1 LQLSYAQEL
10 SRRLNSSYSCETSW
24 AEMRAEGLARES
36 LKRKPQKRL
45 TMQIQE
51 ANWKALKQNPG

>member
-1 LQLSYAQEL
+1 MF
-10 SRRLNSSYSCETSW
+10 RRLNSNHSCEISW
-24 AEMRAEGLARES
+24 AEMRAEGLERES